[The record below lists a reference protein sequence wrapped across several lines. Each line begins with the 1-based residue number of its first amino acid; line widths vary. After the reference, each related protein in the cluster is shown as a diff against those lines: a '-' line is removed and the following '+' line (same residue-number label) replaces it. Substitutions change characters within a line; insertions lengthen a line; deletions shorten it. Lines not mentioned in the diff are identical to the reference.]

1 LFLLYINNLPINIKE
16 PKVVIFADDANIL
29 VRAKGGQT
37 VHQKIN
43 RVMSSLHSRRN
54 ANNFI
59 INTEK
64 TMTVLLHTK
73 QERDPVKPKVKL
85 KNFDIAY
92 ESDTKFL
99 GIHSGEYMYLAE
111 RIRSLGSVNFVI
123 SLKKGKIVPVGM
135 GEWMYRLKFS

>member
-1 LFLLYINNLPINIKE
+1 VCLGPIIFLLYINNLPINIKE

-29 VRAKGGQT
+29 IRAKGGHT

-43 RVMSSLHSRRN
+43 RVITILHSRRN
-54 ANNFI
+54 ANNFV

-64 TMTVLLHTK
+64 TMTVSLYTR

-85 KNFDIAY
+85 DTFDIAY

-99 GIHSGEYMYLAE
+99 GIHSREYMNLVE
-111 RIRSLGSVNFVI
+111 RMRSLGSQTQ
-123 SLKKGKIVPVGM
+123 
-135 GEWMYRLKFS
+135 